1 MERVQITAKAPNLS
15 AMLERHAGG
24 LDSAIYDAKDGEL
37 STARDTWA
45 KFRNAYGFKY
55 SAPKLLTYPANQ
67 AKLGKSEAFTVGL
80 TLQHADT
87 SGVECCAWRGEC
99 TKVCVLDNGN
109 GRYPNTQKARDIKTQ
124 FLYQHPRAFMALLGH
139 ELRQLS
145 AKYERVLVRL
155 NVNSDLRWHRITPL
169 LVNGD
174 LFPNLDFYDY
184 TKNPAILSGDGML
197 GLHYRA
203 VYSVNETSDL
213 EKVRAFVAR
222 GGTAAIVTSRTKKQ
236 APPDSF
242 MGLPVLDGDATDNRY
257 DERGAWVDLYAKGK
271 ARQLIGISEF
281 VRTI

>member
-1 MERVQITAKAPNLS
+1 MERIQITAKAPNLS
-15 AMLERHAGG
+15 AMLERYSGG
-24 LDSAIYDAKDGEL
+24 LDSAIYNSTGGEL

-45 KFRNAYGFKY
+45 EFRRVNGFKY

-67 AKLGKSEAFTVGL
+67 KKLGKSEAFTVGL

-87 SGVECCAWRGEC
+87 AGVECCAWRGEC
-99 TKVCVLDNGN
+99 TRVCVLDNGN
-109 GRYPNTQKARDIKTQ
+109 GRYPMTQKARDIKTQ
-124 FLYQHPRAFMALLGH
+124 FLYQHPRAFMVLLGH
-139 ELRQLS
+139 ELGQLS

-174 LFPNLDFYDY
+174 LFPNLYFYDY
-184 TKNPAILSGDGML
+184 TKNPAILSGHGML
-197 GLHYRA
+197 GLRYRA
-203 VYSVNETSDL
+203 VYSVNESSDL
-213 EKVRAFVAR
+213 EKVRAFVTR

-271 ARQLIGISEF
+271 ARQLIGLSEF

>member
-1 MERVQITAKAPNLS
+1 MERIQITAKAPNLS

-24 LDSAIYDAKDGEL
+24 LDSAIYNPEDGEL

-45 KFRNAYGFKY
+45 VFRRAHGFKY

-67 AKLGKSEAFTVGL
+67 AKLGMSEAFTVGL
-80 TLQHADT
+80 TLQHADS
-87 SGVECCAWRGEC
+87 SGVEACAWRGEC

-109 GRYPNTQKARDIKTQ
+109 GRYPMTQKARDIKTQ
-124 FLYQHPRAFMALLGH
+124 FLYQHPRAFMVLLGH

-203 VYSVNETSDL
+203 VYSVNESSDL

-222 GGTAAIVTSRTKKQ
+222 GGTAAIVTSRTKTQ

-242 MGLPVLDGDATDNRY
+242 MGLPVIDGDASDNRY

-271 ARQLIGISEF
+271 ARQLIGLSEF

>member
-1 MERVQITAKAPNLS
+1 MKRVQITAKAPNLS
-15 AMLERHAGG
+15 AMLERYGVG
-24 LDSAIYDAKDGEL
+24 LDSAIYNPEDGEL

-45 KFRNAYGFKY
+45 KFRSVNGFKY

-67 AKLGKSEAFTVGL
+67 AKLGMSEAFTVGL

-87 SGVECCAWRGEC
+87 SGVEACAWRGEC

-109 GRYPNTQKARDIKTQ
+109 GRYPMTQKARDIKTQ
-124 FLYQHPRAFMALLGH
+124 FLYHHPRAFMVLLGH

-203 VYSVNETSDL
+203 VYSVNESSDL

-271 ARQLIGISEF
+271 ARQLIGLSEF